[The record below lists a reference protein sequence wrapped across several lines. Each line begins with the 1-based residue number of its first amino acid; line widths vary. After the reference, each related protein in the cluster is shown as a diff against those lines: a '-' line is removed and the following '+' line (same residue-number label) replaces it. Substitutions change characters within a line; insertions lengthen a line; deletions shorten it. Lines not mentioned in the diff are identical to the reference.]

1 METLGS
7 NYLDSAIKLFRY
19 YKELADRAVAGL
31 SDEQLNWLY
40 NEQSNSIAT
49 IMKHIAGNSISRWTD
64 FLNSDGEKADRDR
77 DAEFEHTLMD
87 KAELL
92 TFWRKG
98 WQCLF
103 DAVSSL
109 TDADLLRIIYIRNEA
124 HTVTEAINRQL
135 AHLPYHAGQIVF
147 VAKMLTGEE
156 WQSLTI
162 PKGGSKEF
170 NRTRL

>member
-7 NYLDSAIKLFRY
+7 NYLDSVIKLFRY

-64 FLNSDGEKADRDR
+64 FMNSDGEKPNRDR
-77 DAEFEHTLMD
+77 DGEFEHTAMD
-87 KAELL
+87 KAVLL
-92 TFWRKG
+92 EFWRKG

-103 DAVSSL
+103 DAVSAL
-109 TDADLLRIIYIRNEA
+109 TDADLLHIIYIRNEA
-124 HTVTEAINRQL
+124 HTVTQAINRQL
-135 AHLPYHAGQIVF
+135 AHLPYHVGQIVF
-147 VAKMLTGEE
+147 VAKMLSGDE
-156 WQSLTI
+156 WRSLTI
-162 PKGGSKEF
+162 PKK
-170 NRTRL
+170 TRI